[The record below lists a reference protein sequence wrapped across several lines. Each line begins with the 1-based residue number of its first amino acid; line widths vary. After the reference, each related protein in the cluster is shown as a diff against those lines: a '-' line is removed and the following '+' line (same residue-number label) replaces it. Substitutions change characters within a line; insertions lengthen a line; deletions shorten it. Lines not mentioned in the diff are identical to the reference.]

1 MLPLLI
7 AALLGLSGILVVIY
21 PLLGLEQVRAADAAA
36 EPVSE
41 VADRERIAKRA
52 LRDVDFDYRLGNL
65 DEEDYLAL
73 RDRYERRALAAL
85 KTRYER
91 EQALDALIDEQLA
104 ALRGTKR
111 SDSGNAAASKPAT
124 ASAVSAASKAHAN
137 GHARTAPRSIARRRK
152 GV

>member
-1 MLPLLI
+1 MLPLVI

-21 PLLGLEQVRAADAAA
+21 PLLGLEQMRADASA

-41 VADRERIAKRA
+41 VADRERTAKSA

-111 SDSGNAAASKPAT
+111 PATGAAAASKPA
-124 ASAVSAASKAHAN
+124 SAPAASKTHAN
-137 GHARTAPRSIARRRK
+137 GRARTTPRSIARRRK